1 MGLYGDMKEEIYMAI
16 TLSEAKVGMAD
27 KVDQAVVDTFR
38 RSSLLL
44 DNLVF
49 DNAISPGTGGSTL
62 AYGYIQLKT
71 PSTASIRTIN
81 SEYQAGEAKREEKTS
96 KAVIM
101 GGKFQIDRVLIGTSG
116 AVDELGF
123 QTEEKI
129 KATSNEFHNLVING
143 DSSDNSGEFDGL
155 NKLLAGTETEITSQV
170 DVSTS
175 AKMDSGYN
183 ALLDEVDAFL
193 TKLADKPTMLL
204 MNEDLLT
211 KMRSAARRAG
221 YHKSERDEFGRV
233 VEYYNDI
240 PMVDVGKY
248 YNGTNTLN
256 VIPTD
261 ENGKTDMYAVKIGL
275 DAFHGI
281 SPTGSKVIESFMPDL
296 NAPGAVKDGEV
307 ELVAG
312 VVLKNTL
319 KAGVL
324 RGIQVKAE
332 SSPVSL

>member
-1 MGLYGDMKEEIYMAI
+1 MI
-16 TLSEAKVGMAD
+16 TLQEAKVGMAD
-27 KVDQAVVDTFR
+27 KVDQNVVDTFR
-38 RSSLLL
+38 RSSYLL

-62 AYGYIQLKT
+62 SYGYIQLKT
-71 PSTASIRTIN
+71 PSTASVRTIN
-81 SEYQAGEAKREEKTS
+81 SEYTPGEAKREEKTS
-96 KAVIM
+96 KAIIM
-101 GGKFQIDRVLIGTSG
+101 GGKFQIDRVLIGTAG
-116 AVDELGF
+116 AVDELAF
-123 QTEEKI
+123 QAEEKI

-143 DSSDNSGEFDGL
+143 NSASTGSGVVNTFDGL
-155 NKLLAGTETEITSQV
+155 DKILTGTETEITSAV

-175 AKMDSGYN
+175 AKMDAGYN

-193 TKLADKPTMLL
+193 TKLADKPSALL

-221 YHKSERDEFGRV
+221 YHKTERDEFGRI

-240 PMVDVGKY
+240 PMIDMGKY
-248 YNGTNTLN
+248 YNGTTTQN

-261 ENGKTDMYAVKIGL
+261 GSTGKTDLYAVKIGL

-281 SPTGSKVIESFMPDL
+281 SPTGSKVIQSFMPDL

-312 VVLKNTL
+312 VVLKNST

-324 RGIQVKAE
+324 RGIQVKA
-332 SSPVSL
+332 

>member
-1 MGLYGDMKEEIYMAI
+1 MI
-16 TLSEAKVGMAD
+16 TLAEAKVGMAD
-27 KVDQAVVDTFR
+27 KVDQNVVDTFR
-38 RSSLLL
+38 RSSYLL
-44 DNLVF
+44 DKLVF

-62 AYGYIQLKT
+62 SYGYIQLKT
-71 PSTASIRTIN
+71 PSTASVRTIN
-81 SEYQAGEAKREEKTS
+81 SEYTPGEAKREEKTS
-96 KAVIM
+96 KAIIM

-116 AVDELGF
+116 AVDELAF
-123 QTEEKI
+123 QAEEKI

-143 DSSDNSGEFDGL
+143 NSASTGSGVVNTFDGL
-155 NKLLAGTETEITSQV
+155 DKILTGTETEITSAV

-175 AKMDSGYN
+175 AKMDTGYN

-240 PMVDVGKY
+240 PMIDVGKY
-248 YNGTNTLN
+248 YNGSTTQN
-256 VIPTD
+256 VIPT
-261 ENGKTDMYAVKIGL
+261 NASTGKTDLYAVKIGL

-281 SPTGSKVIESFMPDL
+281 SPTGSKVIQSFMPDL

-312 VVLKNTL
+312 VVLKNST

-324 RGIQVKAE
+324 RGIQVKA
-332 SSPVSL
+332 

>member
-1 MGLYGDMKEEIYMAI
+1 MI
-16 TLSEAKVGMAD
+16 TLAEAKVGMAD
-27 KVDQAVVDTFR
+27 KVDQNVVDTFR
-38 RSSLLL
+38 RSSYLL
-44 DNLVF
+44 DKLVF

-62 AYGYIQLKT
+62 SYGYIQLKT
-71 PSTASIRTIN
+71 PSTASVRTIN
-81 SEYQAGEAKREEKTS
+81 SEYTPGEAKREEKTS
-96 KAVIM
+96 KAIIM
-101 GGKFQIDRVLIGTSG
+101 GGKFQIDRVLIGTAG
-116 AVDELGF
+116 AVDELAF
-123 QTEEKI
+123 QAEEKI

-143 DSSDNSGEFDGL
+143 NSASSGSGVLNTFDGL
-155 NKLLAGTETEITSQV
+155 DKILTGTETEITSAV

-175 AKMDSGYN
+175 AKMDTGYN

-240 PMVDVGKY
+240 PMIDVGKY
-248 YNGTNTLN
+248 YNGSTTQN
-256 VIPTD
+256 VIPT
-261 ENGKTDMYAVKIGL
+261 NASTGKTDLYAVKIGL

-281 SPTGSKVIESFMPDL
+281 SPTGSKVIQSFMPDL
-296 NAPGAVKDGEV
+296 DAPGAVKDGEV

-312 VVLKNTL
+312 VVLKNST

-324 RGIQVKAE
+324 RGIQVKA
-332 SSPVSL
+332 